1 MNCGHR
7 RWLLHYK
14 QEEKSM
20 EKQLSFT
27 VCFLRM
33 VGNLTTWAENIL
45 HWLPIKVFF
54 LMFTF
59 YQGHQPTKY
68 LLLV

>member
-1 MNCGHR
+1 MSCGHR

-14 QEEKSM
+14 QEEQRV

-27 VCFLRM
+27 VCFLWM

-45 HWLPIKVFF
+45 RWLPIKVLF

-68 LLLV
+68 LLF

>member
-1 MNCGHR
+1 
-7 RWLLHYK
+7 
-14 QEEKSM
+14 M

-45 HWLPIKVFF
+45 HWLPIKVLF

-59 YQGHQPTKY
+59 YQGRQATKH
-68 LLLV
+68 LLLF